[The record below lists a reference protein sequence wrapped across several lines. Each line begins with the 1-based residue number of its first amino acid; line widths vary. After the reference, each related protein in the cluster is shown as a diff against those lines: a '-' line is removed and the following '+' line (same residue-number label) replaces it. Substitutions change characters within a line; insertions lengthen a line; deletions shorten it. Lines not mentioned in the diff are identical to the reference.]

1 MSKVYESHQ
10 IEILPGNR
18 LIVPGC
24 EPTSYVSSRTLSYAY
39 AKELKCGNGYVNLK
53 AALAGIPGSYVK
65 YGVDW
70 GRGGWRTRF
79 FVFPEQSRDCPCNI
93 LVDYYAILR
102 SLAQED
108 QTVTENYDYCKMN
121 DMGFCPSPDFK
132 DAPEPEQSPY
142 MTDVQAGLLIG
153 GILPPIPPWQI
164 KS

>member
-24 EPTSYVSSRTLSYAY
+24 EPTSYVSSRALSYAY
-39 AKELKCGNGYVNLK
+39 AYELKCGSGYVELK

-70 GRGGWRTRF
+70 ARGGWRTRF
-79 FVFPEQSRDCPCNI
+79 FVFPEQSRNCPCNT

-102 SLAQED
+102 SLAKED
-108 QTVTENYDYCKMN
+108 ETVTEKFDYCKMN
-121 DMGFCPSPDFK
+121 DMGFCPSPDFNEI
-132 DAPEPEQSPY
+132 PEPEQSPY
-142 MTDVQAGLLIG
+142 VNDVQAGLLLG